1 MSTETDQHT
10 VIIEKDGRPE
20 IGAFLLGA
28 LVGAG
33 IALLFAPSSGQETQR
48 RIREQARR
56 LRTLTEDRVRNLRE
70 DLGSRL
76 DSARSAAD
84 QGRLAAADART
95 DLEDRLARSKAAYR
109 EGLDAAREEYGRRQD
124 ESGGDNPKGEGTR

>member
-1 MSTETDQHT
+1 MSTENDQHT

-48 RIREQARR
+48 RIREQAGR
-56 LRTLTEDRVRNLRE
+56 LRALTEDRVRRVRD

-76 DSARSAAD
+76 DAARKATD
-84 QGRLAAADART
+84 QGRLVASDARA
-95 DLEDRLARSKAAYR
+95 DLEDKLARSKAAYR
-109 EGLDAAREEYGRRQD
+109 AGLDAAREEYGRPRGDSED
-124 ESGGDNPKGEGTR
+124 EDPGEGDT